1 MFVSSLVWSAFCN
14 LRRKRWDIYMNGGD
28 DNQIHWFSITN
39 SSVIV
44 MFLTVLVAMIMVRA
58 LRKDIQRYNAED
70 MEEANE
76 ETGWKLVHGDV
87 LRPPTTAPM
96 LFAVS

>member
-1 MFVSSLVWSAFCN
+1 MSTLRCAVVFVLCIVSNAS
-14 LRRKRWDIYMNGGD
+14 RWDIYTSGPT

-58 LRKDIQRYNAED
+58 LRKDIQRYNAEVRQ
-70 MEEANE
+70 
-76 ETGWKLVHGDV
+76 ET
-87 LRPPTTAPM
+87 RR
-96 LFAVS
+96 